1 MFLTTNNEFIG
12 SLKSPQAM
20 VFSRKRT
27 VGASASRLFVP
38 FVRSELGYK
47 TTSTS
52 SNSAIWSS
60 TASRVIVLTVAQKG
74 MN

>member
-1 MFLTTNNEFIG
+1 
-12 SLKSPQAM
+12 M

-27 VGASASRLFVP
+27 VGALASRLLLP

-47 TTSTS
+47 TTFTS
-52 SNSAIWSS
+52 SNSAIGSS